1 MASGDPLA
9 GVQGASEM
17 PVSSAQQCRAGTA
30 RLSAGVPV
38 LLGQPLGFVVRG
50 AQRCLLW
57 ACVDRTWRQQ
67 RDCQYTEVWAHGA
80 LIRDPEGR
88 NLCG

>member
-30 RLSAGVPV
+30 RPSAGAPE
-38 LLGQPLGFVVRG
+38 LLGQPLGMRSG
-50 AQRCLLW
+50 PQEL
-57 ACVDRTWRQQ
+57 
-67 RDCQYTEVWAHGA
+67 EV
-80 LIRDPEGR
+80 
-88 NLCG
+88 